1 MGIINN
7 GVPDYMSKESLSRFW
22 LGKPL
27 DPFDHNTRKNIAL
40 ITFFAWIGLGA
51 DGISSSSYGPEEAFI
66 VLQAHPQLALLL
78 ALATGI
84 TVFLIS
90 FSYLQVIELFPKGG
104 GGYRVAS
111 TLLGARAG
119 LVSGSALLID
129 YVLTIAISI
138 ASGIDSFF
146 SILPIEYQVYKLT
159 VEMGV
164 VVLLTYLNLRGLKES
179 IKLLM
184 PIFLGFIGLH
194 IMLIIT
200 GVFGHS
206 EGVSLLVPEALAETK
221 SMANE
226 VGWLAVLALLFK
238 AFSLGG
244 GTYTGIE
251 AVSNSMHH
259 LAEPKV
265 RTGKMTMIAI
275 AASLAFMACGIIML
289 YLLWDVEKV
298 AGETLNAT
306 AFKAITADWH
316 IGEMNISGWVVG
328 VTMIFSAGLLFVAG
342 NAGFIAGPAVLA
354 NMAIDRWMPHS
365 FSLLSNRLVT
375 KNGIMLMGF
384 AAAGALLITG
394 GQVHLLVVLYSIN
407 VFLTFSLSLAGL
419 SSYRWRKRRRKGS
432 LRKLIIPFVSL
443 IICVFILGVTIFEK
457 FTTGGWITIFVTGG
471 LIALGFW
478 IRKQYDKVACQVQ
491 QTEELLAQ
499 AFSKKR
505 QRAELQ
511 APEVDP
517 EKPTAVFIIDE
528 TAASGL
534 HTLLWVQREFPRTYT
549 NFIFA
554 SVAEFDTEELVD
566 DNKWKRLNVN
576 TTKRLQQ
583 YVDYCHDRGI
593 PSKYYH
599 AFSIDVAQ
607 RMEELADQIA
617 QDYPRATFFGAKVIS
632 DNENFFTQ
640 FLHNQIIYILQRRLH
655 NRGKTM
661 IIMPMKL

>member
-1 MGIINN
+1 
-7 GVPDYMSKESLSRFW
+7 MSKESLSRFW

-27 DPFDHNTRKNIAL
+27 DPFDHSTRKNIAL

-51 DGISSSSYGPEEAFI
+51 DGISSSCYGPEEAFV
-66 VLQAHPQLALLL
+66 VLQQHPQLALLL
-78 ALATGI
+78 ALATGV

-129 YVLTIAISI
+129 YVLTISISI

-146 SILPIEYQVYKLT
+146 SILPIEMQVYKLM
-159 VEMGV
+159 VEMVIV
-164 VVLLTYLNLRGLKES
+164 VFLTYLNLRGLKES
-179 IKLLM
+179 IKILM
-184 PIFLGFIGLH
+184 PIFLGFIILH
-194 IMLIIT
+194 IILIIT

-206 EGVSLLVPEALAETK
+206 EGVATLVPEAVAETRT
-221 SMANE
+221 MADE
-226 VGWLAVLALLFK
+226 VGWLALLALLFK

-265 RTGKMTMIAI
+265 RTGKMTMVAI

-289 YLLWDVEKV
+289 YLLWDVNKV
-298 AGETLNAT
+298 PGETLNAT

-316 IGEMNISGWVVG
+316 IGDVNISGYFVG
-328 VTMIFSAGLLFVAG
+328 LTMLFSAGLLFVAG

-375 KNGIMLMGF
+375 KNGILVMGF
-384 AAAGALLITG
+384 AAGAALLITG
-394 GQVHLLVVLYSIN
+394 GEVHLLVVLYSIN
-407 VFLTFSLSLAGL
+407 VFLTFTLSLAGL
-419 SSYRWRKRRRKGS
+419 SSYRWRKRMRKGS
-432 LRKLIIPFVSL
+432 LRKLVIPFISML
-443 IICVFILGVTIFEK
+443 ICIFILIVTLFEK
-457 FTTGGWITIFVTGG
+457 FTTGGWITIFVTGA
-471 LIALGFW
+471 LIWLGFV

-491 QTEELLAQ
+491 QTEDLLAQ

-505 QRAELQ
+505 HRGEEYVA
-511 APEVDP
+511 EVDP

-566 DNKWKRLNVN
+566 DNKWRRLNVN

-599 AFSIDVAQ
+599 AFSIDVAH

-617 QDYPRATFFGAKVIS
+617 KDYPRATFFGAKVIS

-640 FLHNQIIYILQRRLH
+640 LLHNQIIYILQRRLH

>member
-1 MGIINN
+1 
-7 GVPDYMSKESLSRFW
+7 
-22 LGKPL
+22 
-27 DPFDHNTRKNIAL
+27 
-40 ITFFAWIGLGA
+40 
-51 DGISSSSYGPEEAFI
+51 
-66 VLQAHPQLALLL
+66 
-78 ALATGI
+78 
-84 TVFLIS
+84 
-90 FSYLQVIELFPKGG
+90 
-104 GGYRVAS
+104 
-111 TLLGARAG
+111 
-119 LVSGSALLID
+119 
-129 YVLTIAISI
+129 
-138 ASGIDSFF
+138 
-146 SILPIEYQVYKLT
+146 
-159 VEMGV
+159 
-164 VVLLTYLNLRGLKES
+164 
-179 IKLLM
+179 LM

-194 IMLIIT
+194 FMLIVAGI
-200 GVFGHS
+200 FGHS
-206 EGVSLLVPEALAETK
+206 EGVSLLVPEAVAETK
-221 SMANE
+221 SMASE

-316 IGEMNISGWVVG
+316 IGDMNVSGWVVG

-375 KNGIMLMGF
+375 KNGILLMGF

-478 IRKQYDKVACQVQ
+478 IRKQYDKVACQVR
-491 QTEELLAQ
+491 QTEEVLAQ

-505 QRAELQ
+505 QRAETQ
-511 APEVDP
+511 VPEVDP

-566 DNKWKRLNVN
+566 DNKWRRLNVN
-576 TTKRLQQ
+576 TTTRLQQ

-632 DNENFFTQ
+632 DDENFFTQ
-640 FLHNQIIYILQRRLH
+640 LLHNKIIYILQKRLH

>member
-66 VLQAHPQLALLL
+66 VLQQHPQLAVLL

-146 SILPIEYQVYKLT
+146 SILPIEMQVYKLS
-159 VEMGV
+159 VEMV
-164 VVLLTYLNLRGLKES
+164 VVIFLTYLNLRGLKES
-179 IKLLM
+179 IKILM
-184 PIFLGFIGLH
+184 PIFLGFICLH
-194 IMLIIT
+194 FMLIMA

-206 EGVSLLVPEALAETK
+206 EGVATLVPEAINETQT
-221 SMANE
+221 MANE

-316 IGEMNISGWVVG
+316 IGDTNVSAWVVG

-354 NMAIDRWMPHS
+354 NMAIDRWMPHF

-375 KNGIMLMGF
+375 KNGILLMGF

-407 VFLTFSLSLAGL
+407 VFLTFTLSLAGL
-419 SSYRWRKRRRKGS
+419 SSYRWRKRHRKGS
-432 LRKLIIPFVSL
+432 LRKLMIPFISML
-443 IICVFILGVTIFEK
+443 ICAFILAVTIFEK
-457 FTTGGWITIFVTGG
+457 FTTGGWITIFVTGS
-471 LIALGFW
+471 LIVLGFA
-478 IRKQYDKVACQVQ
+478 IRKQYDKVSCQVQ
-491 QTEELLAQ
+491 QTEEILAQ
-499 AFSKKR
+499 AFSRKR
-505 QRAELQ
+505 PREEQQLL
-511 APEVDP
+511 EVDP

-566 DNKWKRLNVN
+566 DSKWKRLNVN

-583 YVDYCHDRGI
+583 YVDYCQDRGI

-599 AFSIDVAQ
+599 AFSIDVAE
-607 RMEELADQIA
+607 RMEQLADQIA
-617 QDYPRATFFGAKVIS
+617 QDYPRSTFFGAKVIS

-640 FLHNQIIYILQRRLH
+640 LLHNQIIYILQRRLH